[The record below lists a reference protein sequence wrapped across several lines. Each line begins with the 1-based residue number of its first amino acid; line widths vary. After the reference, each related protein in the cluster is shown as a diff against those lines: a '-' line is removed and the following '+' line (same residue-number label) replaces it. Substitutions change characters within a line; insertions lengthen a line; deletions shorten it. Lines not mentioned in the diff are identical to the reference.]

1 MFKISISKN
10 LDIKIVNGQAR
21 LSEKFYVYQNDRGI
35 ELRLKVNLSKFS
47 FKDNYSTYTG
57 IDEDIFVGATIL
69 KPNNDVLSRDRIL
82 LKDSIIRFRIDED
95 ITDDIDEIGVY
106 KIQFHLYDTE
116 NGRITLP
123 PVEFEVKELIGKLPP
138 PEEGVAVVDSSS
150 VDFCTVEADERTID
164 IFVNGRYIKTFW
176 SSGDIITS
184 KKLNKIETAL
194 ETFDERFHVFLN
206 DEGLVD
212 TSKVAY
218 TNASDTSILSVKDA
232 LDKLLYFDLT
242 INLSSNVASILEKG
256 FVVNNVT
263 FNWTYNKDIVS
274 QKFDSVSLD
283 TSSRSY
289 NHTLAFN
296 SNKTFT
302 LSANDGKKD
311 FSKSI
316 GFTFLNGRYW
326 GVSNAEEYDS
336 EFVKTLT
343 KELSSSMSKTFTVNC
358 GEGQHIFYC
367 IPTSFGTPTF
377 TVGGFSGGF
386 NKVDTIQ
393 YSNNYGYVESYD
405 IWKSTNS
412 NLGATTVVVS

>member
-1 MFKISISKN
+1 MFKISISKS
-10 LDIKIVNGQAR
+10 LDIKVVNGQAR

-47 FKDNYSTYTG
+47 FKNNYSTYTG
-57 IDEDIFVGATIL
+57 VDEEIFVGATIL
-69 KPNNDVLSRDRIL
+69 KPSKNVLSRDKIL

-95 ITDDIDEIGVY
+95 LTDDIDEIGVY
-106 KIQFHLYDTE
+106 KIQFHLYDNE
-116 NGRITLP
+116 DGRFTLP

-150 VDFCTVEADERTID
+150 VDFCTVEADERIID
-164 IFVNGRYIKTFW
+164 IFVNGKYIKTFW

-194 ETFDERFHVFLN
+194 ETFDDRFHVFLN
-206 DEGLVD
+206 EEGLVD

-218 TNASDTSILSVKDA
+218 TNPSDTSILSVKDA
-232 LDKLLYFDLT
+232 LDKLLYFNLT
-242 INLSSNVASILEKG
+242 INLQSNVSSTLEKG
-256 FVVNNVT
+256 FVVNSVL
-263 FNWTYNKDIVS
+263 FSWSYNKDVVS
-274 QKFDSVSLD
+274 QKFNSVELD
-283 TSSRSY
+283 KADRSY
-289 NHTLAFN
+289 TYTHPFN
-296 SNKTFT
+296 SNKSFT
-302 LSANDGKKD
+302 LTANDGKKD

-316 GFTFLNGRYW
+316 SFSFLNGRYW
-326 GVSNAEEYDS
+326 GVSNAEEYNS
-336 EFVKTLT
+336 EFVKTLS
-343 KELSSSMSKTFTVNC
+343 KELSSSKSKTFTVNC

-386 NKVDTIQ
+386 NKVSTIQ
-393 YSNNYGYVESYD
+393 YSNIYGYVENYD

-412 NLGATTVVVS
+412 NLGNTTVVVS